1 MAAQDGSRE
10 PSVTLRSSDL
20 QDFSIPKSAA
30 VLSATIKKML
40 KEDSP
45 DEIVIPLHKV
55 DGGTLASVVTY
66 LNDARAAASEQSV
79 TSSGNDKGKK
89 PDGKF
94 LSDKK
99 MKILIDVV
107 LAAHNLGIPDLV
119 DTVSEMIAGRIKN
132 KSVEWARKVFA
143 LKNDITAAEVA
154 DVRSQYPWAWEGVEP
169 DSDYDDSSS
178 SPSPSSS
185 SSSSSTS
192 SDDYIYFD
200 RFSRKF

>member
-1 MAAQDGSRE
+1 MAISRS
-10 PSVTLRSSDL
+10 PN
-20 QDFSIPKSAA
+20 QPPCYPP
-30 VLSATIKKML
+30 TIKKIL
-40 KEDSP
+40 KKDSP
-45 DEIVIPLHKV
+45 DGIVFPLHKV
-55 DGGTLASVVTY
+55 DGGTLTSVVTY
-66 LNDARAAASEQSV
+66 LNDARAAAAEQSD
-79 TSSGNDKGKK
+79 TSFGNDKGKK

-99 MKILIDVV
+99 MKILLDVV

-132 KSVEWARKVFA
+132 KSVEWVRKVFA

-154 DVRSQYPWAWEGVEP
+154 EVRSQHPWAWEGVEP
-169 DSDYDDSSS
+169 DNDDDDSSS
-178 SPSPSSS
+178 PSSYSSSS

-192 SDDYIYFD
+192 SDDFIYFD

>member
-1 MAAQDGSRE
+1 MAAQDESRE

-45 DEIVIPLHKV
+45 DGIVIPLKKV
-55 DGGTLASVVTY
+55 DGGTLASVVAY
-66 LNDARAAASEQSV
+66 LNSARAAASEQSD

-94 LSDKK
+94 WSDKK
-99 MKILIDVV
+99 MKILLDVV

-132 KSVEWARKVFA
+132 KSVEWVRKVFA
-143 LKNDITAAEVA
+143 IKIDLTAAEVA
-154 DVRSQYPWAWEGVEP
+154 EVRSQYPWAWEGVEP
-169 DSDYDDSSS
+169 ENDDDDDSSS
-178 SPSPSSS
+178 PSPSPSSS
-185 SSSSSTS
+185 SSTSS
-192 SDDYIYFD
+192 SDDFHIF
-200 RFSRKF
+200 

>member
-1 MAAQDGSRE
+1 MAAKDGSRE

-20 QDFSIPKSAA
+20 QDFSIPKSVA

-40 KEDSP
+40 EKDSP
-45 DEIVIPLHKV
+45 DGIVFSLHKV

-66 LNDARAAASEQSV
+66 LNDARAAAAEQSD

-89 PDGKF
+89 SDGKF

-99 MKILIDVV
+99 MKILLDVV

-132 KSVEWARKVFA
+132 KSVEWVRKVFA

-154 DVRSQYPWAWEGVEP
+154 EVRSQYPWAWEGVEP
-169 DSDYDDSSS
+169 DNDDDSSS

-185 SSSSSTS
+185 SSSSSSTS
-192 SDDYIYFD
+192 SDDFIYFD